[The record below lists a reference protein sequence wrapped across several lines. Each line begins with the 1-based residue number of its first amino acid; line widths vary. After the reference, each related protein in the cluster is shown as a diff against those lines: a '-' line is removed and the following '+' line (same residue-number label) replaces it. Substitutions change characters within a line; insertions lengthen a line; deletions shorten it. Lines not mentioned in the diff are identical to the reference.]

1 MKPTEVSSPISTDHS
16 LLLRVLGPRTFS
28 ALRSRVR
35 MARTLVRMARM
46 DWEAVQPIGVKLK
59 AWSNGYRTD
68 SFLIYNVTNETNN
81 DYVNDDV
88 LENRCTKLNASREY
102 FHHKFAFRSVLKHA
116 GVAQPETIA
125 LIAHERI
132 LLNPLGPDRRYV
144 TAHEL
149 EDFLLGDGGSF
160 IVKPEAG
167 YRGVGISL
175 LRGGDAGLVRQ
186 RGRLCE
192 AFRMSHVPPVA
203 LIERVVPQGP
213 FWMALFPGTGNT
225 IRVLTGW
232 MPGEP
237 QPIILRAVQRIGT
250 ADTVPTD
257 NWSGGG
263 VCAIVDLES
272 GRLGPGRVNPL
283 KSKSPVR
290 QYETHPDTGAR
301 IEGAILP
308 HWDRIRETVLR
319 ASTSSPLNR
328 YVGWDVLVDDE
339 GTPVIVEASGRSDL
353 DLLQIHGGLLADP
366 AAKRFFQASG
376 VI

>member
-1 MKPTEVSSPISTDHS
+1 
-16 LLLRVLGPRTFS
+16 
-28 ALRSRVR
+28 
-35 MARTLVRMARM
+35 
-46 DWEAVQPIGVKLK
+46 
-59 AWSNGYRTD
+59 
-68 SFLIYNVTNETNN
+68 
-81 DYVNDDV
+81 
-88 LENRCTKLNASREY
+88 
-102 FHHKFAFRSVLKHA
+102 
-116 GVAQPETIA
+116 
-125 LIAHERI
+125 
-132 LLNPLGPDRRYV
+132 
-144 TAHEL
+144 
-149 EDFLLGDGGSF
+149 
-160 IVKPEAG
+160 
-167 YRGVGISL
+167 
-175 LRGGDAGLVRQ
+175 
-186 RGRLCE
+186 
-192 AFRMSHVPPVA
+192 
-203 LIERVVPQGP
+203 
-213 FWMALFPGTGNT
+213 
-225 IRVLTGW
+225 

-339 GTPVIVEASGRSDL
+339 ATP
-353 DLLQIHGGLLADP
+353 
-366 AAKRFFQASG
+366 
-376 VI
+376 

>member
-1 MKPTEVSSPISTDHS
+1 MKPVEVSSPISTDHS

-35 MARTLVRMARM
+35 RARTLVRMARM
-46 DWEAVQPIGVKLK
+46 DWEAAQPIGVKLK

-81 DYVNDDV
+81 DFINDDV
-88 LENRCTKLNASREY
+88 LEHRCTRLNASREY
-102 FHHKFAFRSVLKHA
+102 FYHKFAFRSVLKHA

-132 LLNPLGPDRRYV
+132 LLNPLGPDRYV

-149 EDFLLGDGGSF
+149 EDFLLGDGEASSSSRRQAVAAWASPCFEAATRDSSGNGAVSAKPSGCPTRPRSRSLNGSF
-160 IVKPEAG
+160 P
-167 YRGVGISL
+167 RGHSGW
-175 LRGGDAGLVRQ
+175 
-186 RGRLCE
+186 
-192 AFRMSHVPPVA
+192 
-203 LIERVVPQGP
+203 P
-213 FWMALFPGTGNT
+213 FSRHGQHDPL
-225 IRVLTGW
+225 LTGW

-263 VCAIVDLES
+263 VCAIVDLER

-301 IEGAILP
+301 IEGGSC
-308 HWDRIRETVLR
+308 RTG
-319 ASTSSPLNR
+319 TGSSDGPPCLDELAAQSVR
-328 YVGWDVLVDDE
+328 GVGR
-339 GTPVIVEASGRSDL
+339 PRGR
-353 DLLQIHGGLLADP
+353 
-366 AAKRFFQASG
+366 
-376 VI
+376 